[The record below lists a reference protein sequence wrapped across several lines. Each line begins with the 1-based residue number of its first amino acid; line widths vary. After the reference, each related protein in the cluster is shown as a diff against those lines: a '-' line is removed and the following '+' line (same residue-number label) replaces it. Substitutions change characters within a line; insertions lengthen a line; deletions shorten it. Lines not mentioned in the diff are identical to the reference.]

1 MSQIGVPPSAHFVY
15 RGGSLHCDGVPLAR
29 IADEVD
35 TPVYVYSKAA
45 IEAAYRRLDAALSF
59 APHMVAYAVKANGNL
74 AVLRTLAAMGC
85 GADIVSRGELER
97 ALVAGFPPDR
107 IVFSGVGKRRD
118 EIVRALE
125 VGIRSIH
132 VESVAELDAVE
143 AIARDLGTRARVSFR
158 VNPDVDP
165 QTHPY
170 IATGLTNSKFGI
182 AIDEAEALVPRLVAS
197 EHLDFEGVACH
208 IGSQLGSPSPL
219 RDAIEILGRFARR
232 CLELGAHLRAIDV
245 GGGWSLG
252 YGHEPVPYP
261 PPETYGEAIRAGLE
275 ASGALDLGLEIITEP
290 GRFLVGDAGVLLSR
304 VLYRKRQG
312 EKSFVIVDAAM
323 TDLIRPSLYGAYHAI
338 VPLEEPASGTLEK
351 VDVVGPVCESGDFL
365 AKDRELPPLA
375 QGALVAVRG
384 AGAYGR
390 EMSMSYNARP
400 RIPEV
405 LVEGDAYRVVRTR
418 GDLAS
423 LWAGETP

>member
-1 MSQIGVPPSAHFVY
+1 MSQLGVPPSNHFAY
-15 RGGSLHCDGVPLAR
+15 RGGRLHCDGVPLAT
-29 IADEVD
+29 IASEVD
-35 TPVYVYSKAA
+35 TPVYVYSKSA
-45 IEAAYRRLDAALSF
+45 IEESFRRLDAALSF

-74 AVLRTLAAMGC
+74 AVLRTLASMGC
-85 GADIVSRGELER
+85 GADIVSLGELER
-97 ALVAGFPPDR
+97 ALVAGFPAER
-107 IVFSGVGKRRD
+107 IVFSGVGKKRE

-143 AIARDLGTRARVSFR
+143 TIARGLGTRARISLR

-182 AIDEAEALVPRLVAS
+182 AIEEAEALVPRIVAS
-197 EHLDFEGVACH
+197 DALDFEGVACH

-232 CLELGAHLRAIDV
+232 CLDLGAELRAIDV

-252 YGHEPVPYP
+252 YGHEPAPYP
-261 PPETYGEAIRAGLE
+261 PPEAYGEAIRAGLE
-275 ASGALDLGLEIITEP
+275 ASGALDIGLEIITEP
-290 GRFLVGDAGVLLSR
+290 GRFLVGDAGVLLTR
-304 VLYRKRQG
+304 VLYRKNQG
-312 EKSFVIVDAAM
+312 QKTFVIVDAAM
-323 TDLIRPSLYGAYHAI
+323 NDLLRPSLYGAYHAI
-338 VPLEEPASGTLEK
+338 VPLDEPTDDALEK
-351 VDVVGPVCESGDFL
+351 VDVVGPICESGDFL
-365 AKDRELPPLA
+365 AKDRSLPHLA
-375 QGALVAVRG
+375 QDALVAVRG

-390 EMSMSYNARP
+390 EMSMTYNARP

-405 LVEGDAYRVVRTR
+405 LVEGDGYRVVRTR
-418 GDLAS
+418 GDIAS